1 MNFVAKLVAEGDD
14 DDSYFGPTN
23 PTSSIT
29 NYYETIPRNF

>member
-1 MNFVAKLVAEGDD
+1 MNFVSKLVAEGND